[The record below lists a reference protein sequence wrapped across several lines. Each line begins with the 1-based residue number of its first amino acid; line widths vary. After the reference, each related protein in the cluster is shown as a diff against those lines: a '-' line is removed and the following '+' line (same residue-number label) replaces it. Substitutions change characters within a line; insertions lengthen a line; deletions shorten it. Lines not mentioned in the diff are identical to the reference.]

1 MPRVAGVAMM
11 RRARRLAALAI
22 VALLALAN
30 LATQQKYVADSAQGQ
45 WDRTLAAARDLAALP
60 AHTPI
65 VLGMQDDTIGE
76 LVSLYTRGHSTWSLG
91 GFPGTPLYTDPFLPA
106 KPAEQARS
114 SGDGGVVQQML
125 EVFPAQHFD
134 LTPDGF
140 GHRFFRF
147 DPPPDLDMSTAVA
160 LLPTRTESIV
170 NDSQDRPQRGRFY
183 TGKLADQRNMLI
195 QVDTSLGHVVT
206 PGHQDDVGLW
216 QREGDFV
223 PGGHG
228 IQGVGRHLLF
238 EVLGPVAGSRLL
250 IDFTSA
256 SLAAQDRALP
266 SVTLHGATLQ
276 GLTFGGRG
284 SGRLLSAP
292 IEPREIA
299 GHYYI
304 ALDLDQEIAH
314 FHNER
319 HGLAG
324 LYNAKLPL
332 DSRGL
337 VGFVRNIS
345 LLTPDQ
351 AAALPPPAAIASIPA
366 GLQAPGLLY
375 SGVSED
381 GWVADTAWFQLATAE
396 NSNRLRIK
404 GDIAGFSPKLLAGVV
419 KIRVDGEMVGEQR
432 LASGALDVDLPI
444 KAKSG
449 PRRIELEA
457 TATDRLPNGDGR
469 LASFH
474 LASVMLEQRPDAAP

>member
-1 MPRVAGVAMM
+1 MM
-11 RRARRLAALAI
+11 RWARRLAALAI
-22 VALLALAN
+22 VASLALAN
-30 LATQQKYVADSAQGQ
+30 LATQQKYVAESAQGQ

-60 AHTPI
+60 VNTPI

-91 GFPGTPLYTDPFLPA
+91 GFPGTPLYKDPFSPA
-106 KPAEQARS
+106 NAAEPARAH
-114 SGDGGVVQQML
+114 GDGGVVQQML

-134 LTPDGF
+134 LTPDGV

-147 DPPPDLDMSTAVA
+147 DPPRGLDMSMAVA
-160 LLPTRTESIV
+160 LLPTRIESLV
-170 NDSQDRPQRGRFY
+170 NDSQDRPQGGRFY
-183 TGKLADQRNMLI
+183 TAKLADQRDMLV
-195 QVDTSLGHVVT
+195 QVDTSLGHVVI

-250 IDFTSA
+250 IDLTSA
-256 SLAAQDRALP
+256 ALAAQDRALP
-266 SVTLHGATLQ
+266 AVTLHGATLQ
-276 GLTFGGRG
+276 NLAFGGRG

-314 FHNER
+314 FRVER
-319 HGLAG
+319 HGLDG

-351 AAALPPPAAIASIPA
+351 AAALQPPAAVPSVPA
-366 GLQAPGLLY
+366 GLQTPGLLY
-375 SGVSED
+375 GGVAED
-381 GWVADTAWFQLATAE
+381 GWVADKAWFQLATAGS
-396 NSNRLRIK
+396 SNRLRVK
-404 GDIAGFSPKLLAGVV
+404 GDIAGLSPALLSGVV
-419 KIRVDGEMVGEQR
+419 KILVDGEPVGEQK
-432 LASGALDVDLPI
+432 LTPGLLDLDLPI
-444 KAKSG
+444 AAKSG
-449 PRRIELEA
+449 PRRLEFEA

-469 LASFH
+469 LVSFH
-474 LASVMLEQRPDAAP
+474 LASIMLEQRSAAAP